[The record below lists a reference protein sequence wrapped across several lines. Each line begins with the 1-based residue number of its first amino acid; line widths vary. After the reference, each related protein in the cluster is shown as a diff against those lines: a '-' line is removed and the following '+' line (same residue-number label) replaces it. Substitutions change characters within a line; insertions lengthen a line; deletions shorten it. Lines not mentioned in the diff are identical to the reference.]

1 MKIGAALLLLA
12 VGAILRFAI
21 AATSTHGV
29 NVHTIGDILMIVGA
43 IGLIL
48 WLIVWAP
55 RSRSRG
61 PAYSARPP
69 LEDEQP
75 PVTYRRQE
83 QPPVTYRRDGSY

>member
-21 AATSTHGV
+21 TTTSTHGV

-61 PAYSARPP
+61 SAYSARPP

-75 PVTYRRQE
+75 LDDGR
-83 QPPVTYRRDGSY
+83 PPVTYRRDGQYR